1 MLQVFQVLQMPSY
14 FFPLTQI
21 LETVLSFYIF
31 YYDRP
36 SYGSVT
42 NQSQI
47 LAANTMRA
55 YFSVCS
61 PKTGGRTWPILVL
74 HSVIKLGREEEHW
87 GLQAVPQD
95 RFSHLFS
102 VSQLKKE
109 RRRRRRRNATTL
121 GFPSISDILC
131 VCGPSSGAS
140 TQVNH
145 YSYVFRDWPQDPLKP
160 LI

>member
-1 MLQVFQVLQMPSY
+1 
-14 FFPLTQI
+14 
-21 LETVLSFYIF
+21 
-31 YYDRP
+31 
-36 SYGSVT
+36 
-42 NQSQI
+42 
-47 LAANTMRA
+47 MRA

-109 RRRRRRRNATTL
+109 RRRRRRRRKRERQRDRERLIQCSHIGKHDKEIQRIPQIHSKVKLQFKWRPRINTSNQ
-121 GFPSISDILC
+121 GVVPSPID
-131 VCGPSSGAS
+131 PSLSG
-140 TQVNH
+140 
-145 YSYVFRDWPQDPLKP
+145 L
-160 LI
+160 